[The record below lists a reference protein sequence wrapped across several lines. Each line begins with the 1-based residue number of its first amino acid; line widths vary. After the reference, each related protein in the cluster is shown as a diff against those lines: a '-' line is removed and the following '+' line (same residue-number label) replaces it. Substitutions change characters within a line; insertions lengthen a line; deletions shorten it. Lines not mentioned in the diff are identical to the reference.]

1 MDREKALELHRK
13 YKGKIEVV
21 SKLAIDS
28 PETLALAYTP
38 GVAEVCKEIQ
48 RDPEKARIYTSGKS
62 TVAVVTN
69 GTAVL
74 GLGDIGPLAGL
85 SVMEGKAALFKEF
98 GGVDAFPIL
107 VDSKD
112 PDEIVNIVEKIAP
125 GFGGINLE
133 DIAAPQ
139 CFEIERAL
147 DERLNIPVF
156 HDDQHGTA
164 IVVLAALI
172 NGLKLA
178 DKEIEKCKVVIS
190 GAGAAGVAIARILI
204 QAGVG
209 QLLVTS
215 RHGILADAEDL
226 DPDRREIARLTNP
239 YGQLGT
245 LADALDGA
253 DVFIGVSG
261 PGVLKADMVRR
272 MNEDSIILALA
283 NPEPE
288 IYPDEAYEAGALVVG
303 TGRSDFPNQVNN
315 VLVFPGIFKGAL
327 EAGVR
332 SINPEMMLAAAIA
345 IANLVGEELSPNS
358 ILPSVFDSRVAEAVA
373 KAVIKEA

>member
-209 QLLVTS
+209 QLLVTN

-315 VLVFPGIFKGAL
+315 VLVFPGIFKGAF

>member
-38 GVAEVCKEIQ
+38 GVAEVCKEMQ

>member
-209 QLLVTS
+209 QLLVTN

>member
-38 GVAEVCKEIQ
+38 GVAEVCKEMQ

-209 QLLVTS
+209 QLLVTN

>member
-315 VLVFPGIFKGAL
+315 VLVFPGIFKGAF